1 MEVNGGSGV
10 DKLGCATVF
19 HGLEVVFVRHCGT
32 GKRRGDDFVVGLG
45 ISMWILV
52 MAGDFVGR

>member
-45 ISMWILV
+45 NIYV
-52 MAGDFVGR
+52 DFGDGWGFRW